1 MKTMLLA
8 AAVGAAVF
16 APAMAS
22 AAGESFQFK
31 AADITA
37 SFALDVVGGQAASG
51 SGEIWSP
58 YWSGPASMNLVTLA
72 TPDVHDLGGGL
83 LSYRFGGGTDLIGDV
98 AAPIDALG
106 PVFTVDKAPNLDLGF
121 NVWANGD
128 GSYTGFI
135 AGNSPGAGKPIIYLG
150 ETGAVTA
157 PVPEAS
163 TWAMMLA
170 GFAGLGFAAFHR
182 SRKSSVSAAA

>member
-1 MKTMLLA
+1 MKAMLLA
-8 AAVGAAVF
+8 AAVAAAVF

-22 AAGESFQFK
+22 AAVESFQFK
-31 AADITA
+31 APDITA
-37 SFALDVVGGQAASG
+37 SFTLDVVGGQAVSG

-58 YWSGPASMNLVTLA
+58 YWSGPASMNLVTLS
-72 TPDVHDLGGGL
+72 TPDVHDLGGGI

-98 AAPIDALG
+98 AAPIDAWG
-106 PVFTVDKAPNLDLGF
+106 PMFTVDKAPNLDLGF

-128 GSYTGFI
+128 GSYTGFL

-150 ETGAVTA
+150 ETGVVTA
-157 PVPEAS
+157 VPEAS